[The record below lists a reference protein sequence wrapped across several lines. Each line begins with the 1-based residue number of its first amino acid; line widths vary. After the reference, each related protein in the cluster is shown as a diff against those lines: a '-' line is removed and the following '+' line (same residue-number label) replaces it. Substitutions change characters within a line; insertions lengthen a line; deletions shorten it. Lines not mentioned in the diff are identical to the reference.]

1 MYKIYSDGVYNGSHA
16 SNNND
21 TQIDKQLQF
30 KMQMY
35 SIFVIRIMENVN
47 EIL

>member
-21 TQIDKQLQF
+21 TQIDKQLHF
-30 KMQMY
+30 KM
-35 SIFVIRIMENVN
+35 VIRIMENVN